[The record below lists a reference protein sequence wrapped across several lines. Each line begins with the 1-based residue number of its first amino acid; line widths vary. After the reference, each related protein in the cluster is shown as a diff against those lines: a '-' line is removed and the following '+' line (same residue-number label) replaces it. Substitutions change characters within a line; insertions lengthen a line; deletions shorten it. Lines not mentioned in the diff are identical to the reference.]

1 MKTIQHPPM
10 SNPERNHHLSQP
22 EAMPSELLRSFF
34 CAMDA
39 LGTVSMIFEISTLL
53 GSGGKMQTAA
63 GGVDAM
69 LIRTA
74 RAAKAPC
81 LRPFE
86 AFSRGFR
93 GVLGRFGAVWGRSE
107 HASAVCRSS

>member
-1 MKTIQHPPM
+1 
-10 SNPERNHHLSQP
+10 
-22 EAMPSELLRSFF
+22 
-34 CAMDA
+34 MDA

-74 RAAKAPC
+74 RAAKVP
-81 LRPFE
+81 
-86 AFSRGFR
+86 
-93 GVLGRFGAVWGRSE
+93 
-107 HASAVCRSS
+107 